1 MPPQIISNTIPS
13 ERSGA
18 IDKITSELLT
28 QPTPEDAKRS
38 ATEEENRKRLFDYTD
53 AIIRLKALHQKW
65 SGEETETTRRRML
78 RNIDINPKALRDSG
92 KLRPDE
98 TIIPIRMVDTNIRRE
113 QPAYINYLKGS
124 QRLSI
129 FKCIDDVKLD
139 CQNIESEFTSGMQ
152 YVGWE
157 TPHFKVLDGSQTHG
171 WDSVEVVY
179 DASKPLHVSIEQVGH
194 ENLFFGLESLKTDS
208 CEILIRKYSFSQ
220 MQLKTS
226 VSEFGFVEQQVELL
240 LDKTKGSPTE
250 IDNNIPVYKILFKYK
265 HPETAKTCV
274 YVAWY
279 SDKDGCTDWLKVPT
293 KLYLG
298 RRKQVQVM
306 VDVPNP
312 VHQKLKATLPLDGS
326 IGISPLIPET
336 IQQPQMQWQD
346 IDETEF
352 PIFLLPYSETEQQT
366 IISHKGRVFFD
377 QYKQEAVTSIASGFT
392 NALNRASNVYGSVAN
407 SDPGRTAAP
416 KQLDTSLEHG
426 KIYDTKIDFWG
437 HNYPDPMTLNA
448 LQYFSVQNSEETG
461 QTSFAVN
468 NRQDSRKTA
477 AEINTANQQQQLLSG
492 VQVSLYSTFLRQVYS
507 FVWLIVQSQALQDK
521 IKFLQIEQQIPNMMS
536 QQGFKVIKVN
546 NKTIIGLQYD
556 IRAAG
561 DVDVIQR
568 AETRQKMQTD
578 YPVLATTSLASAF
591 LQEYVRLSYPS
602 MADKWIPILQQ
613 GDQVKQII
621 SKLADMVMS
630 LTSPQDLLSLP
641 SEAKQDI
648 AQTLQA
654 AQSIISQGQPQSQ
667 QPAPTQ

>member
-1 MPPQIISNTIPS
+1 MATIVKTNIPS

-18 IDKITSELLT
+18 VDEITSGLLQQAT
-28 QPTPEDAKRS
+28 LTPEEQART

-65 SGEETETTRRRML
+65 SGEEVETTRRRML
-78 RNIDINPKALRDSG
+78 RNIDINPKQLRDSG

-129 FKCIDDVKLD
+129 FKCVDDVLLD
-139 CQNIESEFTSGMQ
+139 CQNIESEFTAGMQ

-226 VSEFGFVEQQVELL
+226 VTEFGFVEAQVNLL

-250 IDNNIPVYKILFKYK
+250 IDNNIPVFKILFKYK
-265 HPETAKTCV
+265 SPDSGKTCV

-279 SDKDGCTDWLKVPT
+279 SDKDGCTDWLKQPT

-306 VDVPNP
+306 VDVP
-312 VHQKLKATLPLDGS
+312 VQ
-326 IGISPLIPET
+326 IPQQIVPAGGGMTMVQPARVEMT
-336 IQQPQMQWQD
+336 QQPQLQWQD
-346 IDETEF
+346 VDETEF

-521 IKFLQIEQQIPNMMS
+521 IKFLQITKTIPDMMS
-536 QQGFKVIKVN
+536 PQGQRTIRVN
-546 NKTIIGLQYD
+546 NKDLIGLQYD
-556 IRAAG
+556 VRAAG
-561 DVDVIQR
+561 DIDVIQR
-568 AETRQKMQTD
+568 AEMRQKMIND
-578 YPVLATTSLASAF
+578 WPVLATTPIASEF
-591 LQEYVRLSYPS
+591 LQEFVRLSYPS
-602 MADKWIPILQQ
+602 QADKWVAMLKA
-613 GDQVKQII
+613 GDQTKQVVA
-621 SKLADMVMS
+621 KLADLLMTM
-630 LTSPQDLLSLP
+630 TSPQDLVMLP
-641 SEAKQDI
+641 PEAKQEI
-648 AQTLQA
+648 AVTLQA
-654 AQSIISQGQPQSQ
+654 AQQIVTGQSQ
-667 QPAPTQ
+667 TTQQAPTQ